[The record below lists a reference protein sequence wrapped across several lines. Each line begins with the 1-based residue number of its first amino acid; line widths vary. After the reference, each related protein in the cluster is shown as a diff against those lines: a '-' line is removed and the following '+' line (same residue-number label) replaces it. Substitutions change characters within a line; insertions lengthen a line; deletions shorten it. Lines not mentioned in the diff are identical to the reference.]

1 MLHERA
7 ATVVSALPRGG
18 VPVSAA
24 GDLNDAIAAENEAL
38 AGVTNPVQEM
48 IDEARTVLRD
58 RLNARLGDPNAEDGA
73 SVGAG
78 SDALA
83 TDEAASDLPLN
94 FHPAGTGALWVD
106 TPNGAGGA
114 TDRCAEFSGNAARLS
129 VAVNRSSAN
138 AWGVW

>member
-1 MLHERA
+1 MPAFDPRNVHNSRRGLGPE
-7 ATVVSALPRGG
+7 VSSIHQIGHRLCKGFFGLYPLVLGRSAFTTI
-18 VPVSAA
+18 PVIGQDMWSYRSR
-24 GDLNDAIAAENEAL
+24 
-38 AGVTNPVQEM
+38 TM
-48 IDEARTVLRD
+48 SDEC
-58 RLNARLGDPNAEDGA
+58 LGQAC
-73 SVGAG
+73 
-78 SDALA
+78 
-83 TDEAASDLPLN
+83 DLPLN